1 MWFIMLANET
11 LRHRVSFAG
20 IIHRRCQAHIWYGT
34 DSMPA
39 GWCVVTIY
47 LAPQDTNWYCIND
60 YLWAHRNA
68 YGAFWDLLVVVKS
81 WANNFQFRRAN
92 PKLALA
98 VLNLETTL
106 QPIPHNHV
114 LGTSNTTGL
123 SNGMSFTC
131 QQARLLFFQPRLLEF
146 TRDWNEIWPEFLY
159 TVLI

>member
-1 MWFIMLANET
+1 MWNTMWANET

-20 IIHRRCQAHIWYGT
+20 ITHRHCQAHIWYGT

-47 LAPQDTNWYCIND
+47 LAPQDTNWSCIND

-81 WANNFQFRRAN
+81 WTNNLQFRRAN
-92 PKLALA
+92 PNLALA

-114 LGTSNTTGL
+114 LGTSNTTGSSNVVYL
-123 SNGMSFTC
+123 STSSVVIFSTRTLGIYS
-131 QQARLLFFQPRLLEF
+131 RL
-146 TRDWNEIWPEFLY
+146 NEIWPEFLY